1 MQAFKESQE
10 VKEQEIYA
18 CMLHGLFDEYRF
30 LHRYPQQYLTKIA
43 KLFGAI
49 IKNNLLDRVLQDIA
63 LKFVIEAFRR
73 DGRRQKFGIIV
84 IKSFFDRLPQFPK
97 FLEDIYQI
105 RQSIQ
110 ASEPAMMADIER
122 LYHETVAQQNQ
133 ATGGVPR
140 PGGSGEGGANDNI
153 DDPQSSGGA
162 GPELVEA
169 DMSRTG
175 SDGNQSSLLSLNS
188 GRAGQAIDG
197 SHKQAAPG
205 DAKPSGGKDQGKKN
219 S

>member
-133 ATGGVPR
+133 AGATPT
-140 PGGSGEGGANDNI
+140 PGGPGDGGANDNV
-153 DDPQSSGGA
+153 DDPPSSGVA

-169 DMSRTG
+169 DVSRTG
-175 SDGNQSSLLSLNS
+175 SEGNQSSLLSQNS
-188 GRAGQAIDG
+188 ARAGQAPDAA
-197 SHKQAAPG
+197 HKQAAQG
-205 DAKPSGGKDQGKKN
+205 DAKPAGGKDQGKKN